1 MDQILSV
8 TIQMKS
14 HNLTRGTVYYALRG
28 GVNLRY
34 INEIL
39 VGLFKYDLHFFCFLS
54 PLEMFIT
61 LSKVFLGFIY
71 FSLEIQ
77 INLALVVMQ
86 YLMYVKRC

>member
-39 VGLFKYDLHFFCFLS
+39 VRLFKYDLHFICFLG
-54 PLEMFIT
+54 PLEC
-61 LSKVFLGFIY
+61 LLRCQRC
-71 FSLEIQ
+71 FSVLFFFKYK
-77 INLALVVMQ
+77 LT
-86 YLMYVKRC
+86 